1 MQTDTAPD
9 QPRAVPSSDREMLD
23 EARRRLVRIH
33 TSIAERTNRELP
45 EIMPWA
51 LDQLMG
57 LIREIRAYEQEHP
70 TDAI

>member
-1 MQTDTAPD
+1 
-9 QPRAVPSSDREMLD
+9 MLD

-33 TSIAERTNRELP
+33 TSIAERTKRELP